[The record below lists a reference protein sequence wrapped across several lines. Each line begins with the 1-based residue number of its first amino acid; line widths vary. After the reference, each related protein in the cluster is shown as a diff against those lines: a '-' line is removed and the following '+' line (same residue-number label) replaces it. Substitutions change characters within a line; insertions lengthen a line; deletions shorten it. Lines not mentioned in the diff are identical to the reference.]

1 MSGRHTREC
10 RWCGDWFNVESPHSP
25 ALYCKR
31 THKTAVEKARKQ
43 LREAGIQPCPQ
54 PWSSAEPYRGP
65 AIAAARRL
73 GTRADECTC
82 GSYHVRTPE
91 QGRNRMGD
99 TEIHSTLPRIK
110 NPTSRDRL
118 GLALAERQVDL
129 IVSLREFREARGL
142 TIDEVAVTMGVA
154 PFLVIQLETAGTNP
168 TMSALRAYA
177 KAVGANFEITVTEWA
192 ETPE

>member
-31 THKTAVEKARKQ
+31 THKTAAEKARKQ

-73 GTRADECTC
+73 GTCADQCVC
-82 GSYHVRTPE
+82 GNFHIHPRE
-91 QGRNRMGD
+91 QRRGSMKID
-99 TEIHSTLPRIK
+99 QLMDPTLLELIEGAWPSMRK
-110 NPTSRDRL
+110 PPKMRWTTGTARL
-118 GLALAERQVDL
+118 EYDWQP
-129 IVSLREFREARGL
+129 
-142 TIDEVAVTMGVA
+142 VT
-154 PFLVIQLETAGTNP
+154 
-168 TMSALRAYA
+168 
-177 KAVGANFEITVTEWA
+177 
-192 ETPE
+192 